1 MMEGET
7 VLGVLSLECDQ
18 LNGFDQDAEQ
28 ALCAFA
34 ELAVI
39 AIQNAGRYRE
49 LRETRA
55 TVGNITAVA
64 WMGLVAGAWRHSI
77 GNMATTISDLSLL
90 AQTEMEKK
98 EPPEKIIPRMKKIQ
112 EIVEEIQ
119 KIPMPP
125 LSSEAGAEPIFIC
138 QLVRDRINQFKNKKE
153 RYGGITFDM
162 TFEIDE
168 LSKVRASPE
177 WLRRILDIMIDNASN
192 AMKGRQTKRI
202 SLLASPRNKGIE
214 ILFSDTGTGIP
225 EQLKDLL
232 FKAPIIKKENEK
244 GSGIG
249 LFLANT
255 VVQTFGGRLNIR
267 STGPD
272 GTTLA
277 LWLPLSD

>member
-1 MMEGET
+1 MREGDVTQVGNYLKYNEKTRSELDVPMMEGET

-18 LNGFDQDAEQ
+18 LNGFDPDAEQ

-39 AIQNAGRYRE
+39 AIQNADRYRE

-98 EPPEKIIPRMKKIQ
+98 RAPEKIIPRMKKIQ

-125 LSSEAGAEPIFIC
+125 LSSEARCGADIHLPA
-138 QLVRDRINQFKNKKE
+138 
-153 RYGGITFDM
+153 
-162 TFEIDE
+162 
-168 LSKVRASPE
+168 RARPDQPVQE
-177 WLRRILDIMIDNASN
+177 QEGTLRGHHL
-192 AMKGRQTKRI
+192 
-202 SLLASPRNKGIE
+202 
-214 ILFSDTGTGIP
+214 
-225 EQLKDLL
+225 
-232 FKAPIIKKENEK
+232 
-244 GSGIG
+244 
-249 LFLANT
+249 
-255 VVQTFGGRLNIR
+255 
-267 STGPD
+267 
-272 GTTLA
+272 
-277 LWLPLSD
+277 